1 MCFTAAARGGG
12 SLEPEPCDWIA
23 AKSKSAPHR
32 LLILSWMIKVQ
43 KTTQLAVKDYNAN
56 NTVVLFDFYTQE
68 RFGVLPEAFH
78 LITRL
83 WKK

>member
-1 MCFTAAARGGG
+1 
-12 SLEPEPCDWIA
+12 
-23 AKSKSAPHR
+23 
-32 LLILSWMIKVQ
+32 MIKVQ